1 MIAMKRIKYAVAI
14 AAMLLPFALHA
25 QTSTDWVGELA
36 RTMKGRYGVGFTMQ
50 MQGEQPIGG
59 YYAVDGD
66 LYYLTLGVSEVY
78 GDGKLRYEINN
89 ERKEVTEDR
98 VNIGSFDLL
107 NNPTRAFDFVDSEFS
122 SQIETA
128 AADSAVIVLRP
139 RKSGEAISMIRISV
153 RRTQHGVEPVKVEYD
168 FDGDRIGI
176 VLDRIEFGQSV
187 EVRRWNSKSY
197 RAYEMISFL

>member
-1 MIAMKRIKYAVAI
+1 MIAMKRIRYAVAI
-14 AAMLLPFALHA
+14 AAMLLPFALRA

-50 MQGEQPIGG
+50 MQGEQPMGG

-98 VNIGSFDLL
+98 VNIDSFDLL

-187 EVRRWNSKSY
+187 EVRRWNSQSY

>member
-1 MIAMKRIKYAVAI
+1 MIAMKRIRYVAAI
-14 AAMLLPFALHA
+14 AAILLPFALHA
-25 QTSTDWVGELA
+25 QTATDWVGELA

-50 MQGEQPIGG
+50 MQGEQPMGG

-98 VNIGSFDLL
+98 VNIDSFDLL

-122 SQIETA
+122 SEIEA
-128 AADSAVIVLRP
+128 SAADSAVIVLRP

-187 EVRRWNSKSY
+187 EVRRWNSQSY